1 MRKNVKI
8 IRSSDE
14 RLVDAGISNLS
25 TKNLDDFEL
34 IWKPQLQNSVAED
47 RVWDWVKK
55 ERIYVASPNYESYAV
70 ECDGMTQGLMLIDT
84 RFHRSQIESS
94 RRLVYVSFL
103 ATAPWN
109 RSLIQTPPTYR
120 AVGSI
125 LLQFAR
131 ERSFELGYGGL
142 VGLHALSESVSF
154 YAKIGMIGGEAD
166 PDRDGLPCLDSLNP
180 RQSRGA
186 RIAILSGIVARS
198 ESWITKRS
206 ILLL

>member
-1 MRKNVKI
+1 MLKNVKI

-14 RLVDAGISNLS
+14 RLVNAGISNLS

-131 ERSFELGYGGL
+131 DRSFELGYGGL

-154 YAKIGMIGGEAD
+154 YAKMGMIGGDPD
-166 PDRDGLPCLDSLNP
+166 PDRDGLPYFEWY
-180 RQSRGA
+180 RR
-186 RIAILSGIVARS
+186 
-198 ESWITKRS
+198 EE
-206 ILLL
+206 

>member
-1 MRKNVKI
+1 MTVIKNVKI
-8 IRSSDE
+8 LGSIDG
-14 RLVDAGISNLS
+14 LLIDATLSKVS

-34 IWKPQLQNSVAED
+34 VWKPLLQDSIAED

-70 ECDGMTQGLMLIDT
+70 ECEGMTQGLMLVDT
-84 RFHRSQIESS
+84 RFHRSQIEPS

-109 RSLIQTPPTYR
+109 RCVIQNPPTYR
-120 AVGSI
+120 AVGSV

-131 ERSFELGYGGL
+131 DRSFELGYGGL
-142 VGLHALSESVSF
+142 VGLHALIDSVSF

-166 PDRDGLPCLDSLNP
+166 PDRDGLPYFEWY
-180 RQSRGA
+180 RR
-186 RIAILSGIVARS
+186 
-198 ESWITKRS
+198 
-206 ILLL
+206 